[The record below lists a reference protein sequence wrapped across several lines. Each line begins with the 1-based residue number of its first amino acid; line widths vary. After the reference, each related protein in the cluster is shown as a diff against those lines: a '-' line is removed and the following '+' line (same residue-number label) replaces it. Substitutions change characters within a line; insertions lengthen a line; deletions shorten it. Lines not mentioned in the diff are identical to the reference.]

1 MLLTTENII
10 LIGALLLLVSV
21 FAGKVAYRFGAPAL
35 LLFLGVGMLF
45 GLRLIS
51 FNSAPV
57 AQFVGMVALCI
68 ILFSGGMDTR
78 YRAIRPVIGPG
89 VVLATVGVALTA
101 LIVAGFVYVVAPWCN
116 AEMSFLLALLFAAT
130 MSSTDSASVFSIL
143 RSRRQG
149 LSENL
154 KPLLELE
161 SGSNDPMAYILTIL
175 LVGLLTPGE
184 SMGFGTSLL
193 LFVVGMTLGVVAGYA
208 FGRLAVWTINR
219 INIENQSL
227 YAVLL
232 LAFVFLTF
240 SVTDLIRGNGYLAVY
255 VAGLVV
261 GNYPIVHKKTL
272 GTFFDGFTW
281 LFQVILFVTL
291 GLLVNIDELL
301 QPEVLLL
308 GGLTGLFM
316 ILVARPAAVF
326 LSLLPFRK
334 FTTRARLYVSWVGL
348 RGAVP
353 IIFATYPVVAGVED
367 SSLLFN
373 IVFFVTLLSLVVQGT
388 TVSLMA
394 EWLGLAYPERERI
407 FNDEVMNRMLDDAT
421 TELTVTEAMLEPGH
435 HLRDIVL
442 PAATLVVMVARDG
455 TFFVPKGNSV
465 LRVGDKLLVVTENKS
480 EVKRRA
486 AEQKIRPFRIFA
498 EGADSRMDLSACSAA
513 VGAARASAGCRLPH
527 GAAAFLP
534 GGAMRAVGRAAGEGF
549 RRTTMR
555 GVPIVPVRGRRSNT
569 PWLRAGRAGGRPDR
583 RLRRSSPRGC
593 RRRPR

>member
-1 MLLTTENII
+1 M
-10 LIGALLLLVSV
+10 
-21 FAGKVAYRFGAPAL
+21 
-35 LLFLGVGMLF
+35 
-45 GLRLIS
+45 
-51 FNSAPV
+51 
-57 AQFVGMVALCI
+57 
-68 ILFSGGMDTR
+68 
-78 YRAIRPVIGPG
+78 IGPG

-480 EVKRRA
+480 EVKSVVQPQ
-486 AEQKIRPFRIFA
+486 E
-498 EGADSRMDLSACSAA
+498 
-513 VGAARASAGCRLPH
+513 
-527 GAAAFLP
+527 
-534 GGAMRAVGRAAGEGF
+534 
-549 RRTTMR
+549 
-555 GVPIVPVRGRRSNT
+555 
-569 PWLRAGRAGGRPDR
+569 
-583 RLRRSSPRGC
+583 
-593 RRRPR
+593 

>member
-10 LIGALLLLVSV
+10 LIGAWLLLVSV

-35 LLFLGVGMLF
+35 LLFRGVGMLF

-116 AEMSFLLALLFAAT
+116 AGMSFLLALLFAAT

-480 EVKRRA
+480 EVKSVVQPQ
-486 AEQKIRPFRIFA
+486 E
-498 EGADSRMDLSACSAA
+498 
-513 VGAARASAGCRLPH
+513 
-527 GAAAFLP
+527 
-534 GGAMRAVGRAAGEGF
+534 
-549 RRTTMR
+549 
-555 GVPIVPVRGRRSNT
+555 
-569 PWLRAGRAGGRPDR
+569 
-583 RLRRSSPRGC
+583 
-593 RRRPR
+593 

>member
-334 FTTRARLYVSWVGL
+334 FTTRRMAGVGL
-348 RGAVP
+348 SRTGTHFQRRSDEPHARRCDDRADRHRSDVGAGTPLARHRAACGDAGGDGGARRNVFRPQGQFGAPRGRQA
-353 IIFATYPVVAGVED
+353 AGGD
-367 SSLLFN
+367 
-373 IVFFVTLLSLVVQGT
+373 
-388 TVSLMA
+388 
-394 EWLGLAYPERERI
+394 REQVGG
-407 FNDEVMNRMLDDAT
+407 EVGR
-421 TELTVTEAMLEPGH
+421 
-435 HLRDIVL
+435 
-442 PAATLVVMVARDG
+442 PAAG
-455 TFFVPKGNSV
+455 
-465 LRVGDKLLVVTENKS
+465 
-480 EVKRRA
+480 VKRRA
-486 AEQKIRPFRIFA
+486 TGRRAENPPLPHFCGRGGFPYGLVRLFGGGRSGTGLGGLQAAARGGGFPAGRRDA
-498 EGADSRMDLSACSAA
+498 CSREGRGGGLSADDYAWRADSSRSRSAIEHP
-513 VGAARASAGCRLPH
+513 VASS
-527 GAAAFLP
+527 
-534 GGAMRAVGRAAGEGF
+534 
-549 RRTTMR
+549 RTSR
-555 GVPIVPVRGRRSNT
+555 
-569 PWLRAGRAGGRPDR
+569 W
-583 RLRRSSPRGC
+583 
-593 RRRPR
+593 

>member
-116 AEMSFLLALLFAAT
+116 AGMSFLLALLFAAT

-442 PAATLVVMVARDG
+442 PVATLVVMVARDG

-480 EVKRRA
+480 EVKSVVQPQ
-486 AEQKIRPFRIFA
+486 E
-498 EGADSRMDLSACSAA
+498 
-513 VGAARASAGCRLPH
+513 
-527 GAAAFLP
+527 
-534 GGAMRAVGRAAGEGF
+534 
-549 RRTTMR
+549 
-555 GVPIVPVRGRRSNT
+555 
-569 PWLRAGRAGGRPDR
+569 
-583 RLRRSSPRGC
+583 
-593 RRRPR
+593 

>member
-1 MLLTTENII
+1 
-10 LIGALLLLVSV
+10 
-21 FAGKVAYRFGAPAL
+21 
-35 LLFLGVGMLF
+35 
-45 GLRLIS
+45 
-51 FNSAPV
+51 
-57 AQFVGMVALCI
+57 
-68 ILFSGGMDTR
+68 MDTR

-421 TELTVTEAMLEPGH
+421 TELTVTEAMLESGH

-442 PAATLVVMVARDG
+442 QIG
-455 TFFVPKGNSV
+455 
-465 LRVGDKLLVVTENKS
+465 
-480 EVKRRA
+480 
-486 AEQKIRPFRIFA
+486 
-498 EGADSRMDLSACSAA
+498 
-513 VGAARASAGCRLPH
+513 RASCRE
-527 GAAAFLP
+527 
-534 GGAMRAVGRAAGEGF
+534 RV
-549 RRTTMR
+549 
-555 GVPIVPVRGRRSNT
+555 
-569 PWLRAGRAGGRPDR
+569 
-583 RLRRSSPRGC
+583 
-593 RRRPR
+593 

>member
-35 LLFLGVGMLF
+35 LLLLGGGRLVGV
-45 GLRLIS
+45 RLIS

-149 LSENL
+149 WSENL

-421 TELTVTEAMLEPGH
+421 TELTVTEAMLESGH

-480 EVKRRA
+480 EVKSVVQPQ
-486 AEQKIRPFRIFA
+486 E
-498 EGADSRMDLSACSAA
+498 
-513 VGAARASAGCRLPH
+513 
-527 GAAAFLP
+527 
-534 GGAMRAVGRAAGEGF
+534 
-549 RRTTMR
+549 
-555 GVPIVPVRGRRSNT
+555 
-569 PWLRAGRAGGRPDR
+569 
-583 RLRRSSPRGC
+583 
-593 RRRPR
+593 

>member
-442 PAATLVVMVARDG
+442 PAATLVVMVADVFRPQGQFGAPRGRQAAGGD
-455 TFFVPKGNSV
+455 
-465 LRVGDKLLVVTENKS
+465 REQVGGEVGRPAAG
-480 EVKRRA
+480 VKRRA
-486 AEQKIRPFRIFA
+486 TGRRTENPPLPHFCGRGGFPYGLVRLFGGGRSGTGLGGLQAAARGGGLPAGRRDA
-498 EGADSRMDLSACSAA
+498 CSREGRGGGLSADDYAWRADSSRSRSAIEHP
-513 VGAARASAGCRLPH
+513 VASS
-527 GAAAFLP
+527 
-534 GGAMRAVGRAAGEGF
+534 
-549 RRTTMR
+549 RTSR
-555 GVPIVPVRGRRSNT
+555 
-569 PWLRAGRAGGRPDR
+569 W
-583 RLRRSSPRGC
+583 
-593 RRRPR
+593 

>member
-1 MLLTTENII
+1 M
-10 LIGALLLLVSV
+10 
-21 FAGKVAYRFGAPAL
+21 
-35 LLFLGVGMLF
+35 
-45 GLRLIS
+45 
-51 FNSAPV
+51 
-57 AQFVGMVALCI
+57 
-68 ILFSGGMDTR
+68 
-78 YRAIRPVIGPG
+78 
-89 VVLATVGVALTA
+89 VLATVGVALTA

-421 TELTVTEAMLEPGH
+421 TELTVTEAMLESGH

-480 EVKRRA
+480 EVKSVVQPQ
-486 AEQKIRPFRIFA
+486 E
-498 EGADSRMDLSACSAA
+498 
-513 VGAARASAGCRLPH
+513 
-527 GAAAFLP
+527 
-534 GGAMRAVGRAAGEGF
+534 
-549 RRTTMR
+549 
-555 GVPIVPVRGRRSNT
+555 
-569 PWLRAGRAGGRPDR
+569 
-583 RLRRSSPRGC
+583 
-593 RRRPR
+593 

>member
-1 MLLTTENII
+1 MIDISGENVV
-10 LIGALLLLVSV
+10 LVGALLLFVAV
-21 FAGKVAYRFGAPAL
+21 MAGKVAYRFGAPAL

-45 GLRLIS
+45 GLNFIS
-51 FNSAPV
+51 FRSV
-57 AQFVGMVALCI
+57 EMTQFVGMIALCI
-68 ILFSGGMDTR
+68 ILFTGGMDTSFQE
-78 YRAIRPVIGPG
+78 IKPIIGPG
-89 VVLATVGVALTA
+89 VVLATVGVVMTA
-101 LIVAGFVYVVAPWCN
+101 MVLAGFVWLVAPWLDL
-116 AEMSFLLALLFAAT
+116 EISFALALLLAAT

-367 SSLLFN
+367 SGLLFN

-480 EVKRRA
+480 EVKSVVQPQ
-486 AEQKIRPFRIFA
+486 E
-498 EGADSRMDLSACSAA
+498 
-513 VGAARASAGCRLPH
+513 
-527 GAAAFLP
+527 
-534 GGAMRAVGRAAGEGF
+534 
-549 RRTTMR
+549 
-555 GVPIVPVRGRRSNT
+555 
-569 PWLRAGRAGGRPDR
+569 
-583 RLRRSSPRGC
+583 
-593 RRRPR
+593 

>member
-21 FAGKVAYRFGAPAL
+21 FAGKVGYRFGAPAL

-116 AEMSFLLALLFAAT
+116 AGMSFLLALLFAAT

-373 IVFFVTLLSLVVQGT
+373 IVFFVTLLSLVVEGT

-480 EVKRRA
+480 EVKSVVQPQ
-486 AEQKIRPFRIFA
+486 E
-498 EGADSRMDLSACSAA
+498 
-513 VGAARASAGCRLPH
+513 
-527 GAAAFLP
+527 
-534 GGAMRAVGRAAGEGF
+534 
-549 RRTTMR
+549 
-555 GVPIVPVRGRRSNT
+555 
-569 PWLRAGRAGGRPDR
+569 
-583 RLRRSSPRGC
+583 
-593 RRRPR
+593 

>member
-45 GLRLIS
+45 WLRLIS

-421 TELTVTEAMLEPGH
+421 TELTVTEAMLESGH

-480 EVKRRA
+480 EVKSVVQPQ
-486 AEQKIRPFRIFA
+486 E
-498 EGADSRMDLSACSAA
+498 
-513 VGAARASAGCRLPH
+513 
-527 GAAAFLP
+527 
-534 GGAMRAVGRAAGEGF
+534 
-549 RRTTMR
+549 
-555 GVPIVPVRGRRSNT
+555 
-569 PWLRAGRAGGRPDR
+569 
-583 RLRRSSPRGC
+583 
-593 RRRPR
+593 

>member
-1 MLLTTENII
+1 
-10 LIGALLLLVSV
+10 
-21 FAGKVAYRFGAPAL
+21 
-35 LLFLGVGMLF
+35 
-45 GLRLIS
+45 
-51 FNSAPV
+51 
-57 AQFVGMVALCI
+57 
-68 ILFSGGMDTR
+68 MDTR

-421 TELTVTEAMLEPGH
+421 TELTVTEAMLESGH

-480 EVKRRA
+480 EVKSVVQPQ
-486 AEQKIRPFRIFA
+486 E
-498 EGADSRMDLSACSAA
+498 
-513 VGAARASAGCRLPH
+513 
-527 GAAAFLP
+527 
-534 GGAMRAVGRAAGEGF
+534 
-549 RRTTMR
+549 
-555 GVPIVPVRGRRSNT
+555 
-569 PWLRAGRAGGRPDR
+569 
-583 RLRRSSPRGC
+583 
-593 RRRPR
+593 

>member
-1 MLLTTENII
+1 M
-10 LIGALLLLVSV
+10 
-21 FAGKVAYRFGAPAL
+21 
-35 LLFLGVGMLF
+35 
-45 GLRLIS
+45 
-51 FNSAPV
+51 
-57 AQFVGMVALCI
+57 
-68 ILFSGGMDTR
+68 
-78 YRAIRPVIGPG
+78 IGPG

-116 AEMSFLLALLFAAT
+116 AGMSFLLALLFAAT

-480 EVKRRA
+480 EVKSVVQPQ
-486 AEQKIRPFRIFA
+486 E
-498 EGADSRMDLSACSAA
+498 
-513 VGAARASAGCRLPH
+513 
-527 GAAAFLP
+527 
-534 GGAMRAVGRAAGEGF
+534 
-549 RRTTMR
+549 
-555 GVPIVPVRGRRSNT
+555 
-569 PWLRAGRAGGRPDR
+569 
-583 RLRRSSPRGC
+583 
-593 RRRPR
+593 

>member
-1 MLLTTENII
+1 
-10 LIGALLLLVSV
+10 
-21 FAGKVAYRFGAPAL
+21 
-35 LLFLGVGMLF
+35 
-45 GLRLIS
+45 
-51 FNSAPV
+51 
-57 AQFVGMVALCI
+57 
-68 ILFSGGMDTR
+68 MDTR

-480 EVKRRA
+480 EVKSVVQPQ
-486 AEQKIRPFRIFA
+486 E
-498 EGADSRMDLSACSAA
+498 
-513 VGAARASAGCRLPH
+513 
-527 GAAAFLP
+527 
-534 GGAMRAVGRAAGEGF
+534 
-549 RRTTMR
+549 
-555 GVPIVPVRGRRSNT
+555 
-569 PWLRAGRAGGRPDR
+569 
-583 RLRRSSPRGC
+583 
-593 RRRPR
+593 

>member
-101 LIVAGFVYVVAPWCN
+101 LIVAGVVYVVAPWGN

-480 EVKRRA
+480 EVKSVVQPQ
-486 AEQKIRPFRIFA
+486 E
-498 EGADSRMDLSACSAA
+498 
-513 VGAARASAGCRLPH
+513 
-527 GAAAFLP
+527 
-534 GGAMRAVGRAAGEGF
+534 
-549 RRTTMR
+549 
-555 GVPIVPVRGRRSNT
+555 
-569 PWLRAGRAGGRPDR
+569 
-583 RLRRSSPRGC
+583 
-593 RRRPR
+593 

>member
-1 MLLTTENII
+1 MTSLKHQLFSGVFYTA
-10 LIGALLLLVSV
+10 LAKYSGIGVSLVV
-21 FAGKVAYRFGAPAL
+21 AGVLA
-35 LLFLGVGMLF
+35 
-45 GLRLIS
+45 RLIS
-51 FNSAPV
+51 PDDFGVMAVATVIIAFFNL
-57 AQFVGMVALCI
+57 FTDVGLSPAIIQHKALTGENLSG
-68 ILFSGGMDTR
+68 LFSFTVWTG
-78 YRAIRPVIGPG
+78 IG
-89 VVLATVGVALTA
+89 
-101 LIVAGFVYVVAPWCN
+101 
-116 AEMSFLLALLFAAT
+116 LALLFAAT

-421 TELTVTEAMLEPGH
+421 TELTVTEAMLESGH

-480 EVKRRA
+480 EVKSVVQPQ
-486 AEQKIRPFRIFA
+486 E
-498 EGADSRMDLSACSAA
+498 
-513 VGAARASAGCRLPH
+513 
-527 GAAAFLP
+527 
-534 GGAMRAVGRAAGEGF
+534 
-549 RRTTMR
+549 
-555 GVPIVPVRGRRSNT
+555 
-569 PWLRAGRAGGRPDR
+569 
-583 RLRRSSPRGC
+583 
-593 RRRPR
+593 

>member
-78 YRAIRPVIGPG
+78 YRAIRPVIG
-89 VVLATVGVALTA
+89 
-101 LIVAGFVYVVAPWCN
+101 PWCN

-421 TELTVTEAMLEPGH
+421 TELTVTEAMLESGH

-480 EVKRRA
+480 EVKSVVQPQ
-486 AEQKIRPFRIFA
+486 E
-498 EGADSRMDLSACSAA
+498 
-513 VGAARASAGCRLPH
+513 
-527 GAAAFLP
+527 
-534 GGAMRAVGRAAGEGF
+534 
-549 RRTTMR
+549 
-555 GVPIVPVRGRRSNT
+555 
-569 PWLRAGRAGGRPDR
+569 
-583 RLRRSSPRGC
+583 
-593 RRRPR
+593 

>member
-101 LIVAGFVYVVAPWCN
+101 LIVAGFVYVVAPWGN

-480 EVKRRA
+480 EVKSVVQPQ
-486 AEQKIRPFRIFA
+486 E
-498 EGADSRMDLSACSAA
+498 
-513 VGAARASAGCRLPH
+513 
-527 GAAAFLP
+527 
-534 GGAMRAVGRAAGEGF
+534 
-549 RRTTMR
+549 
-555 GVPIVPVRGRRSNT
+555 
-569 PWLRAGRAGGRPDR
+569 
-583 RLRRSSPRGC
+583 
-593 RRRPR
+593 

>member
-421 TELTVTEAMLEPGH
+421 TELTVTEAMLESGH

-442 PAATLVVMVARDG
+442 PAATLVVMAARDV

-480 EVKRRA
+480 EVKSVVQPQ
-486 AEQKIRPFRIFA
+486 E
-498 EGADSRMDLSACSAA
+498 
-513 VGAARASAGCRLPH
+513 
-527 GAAAFLP
+527 
-534 GGAMRAVGRAAGEGF
+534 
-549 RRTTMR
+549 
-555 GVPIVPVRGRRSNT
+555 
-569 PWLRAGRAGGRPDR
+569 
-583 RLRRSSPRGC
+583 
-593 RRRPR
+593 

>member
-1 MLLTTENII
+1 MIDISGENVV
-10 LIGALLLLVSV
+10 LVGALLLFVAV
-21 FAGKVAYRFGAPAL
+21 MAGKVAYRFGAPAL

-45 GLRLIS
+45 GLNFIS
-51 FNSAPV
+51 YRSV
-57 AQFVGMVALCI
+57 EMTQFVGMIALCI
-68 ILFSGGMDTR
+68 ILFTGGMDTKFSE
-78 YRAIRPVIGPG
+78 IKPIIGPG
-89 VVLATVGVALTA
+89 VVLATVGVVMTA
-101 LIVAGFVYVVAPWCN
+101 FVLAGFVWLVAPWLGIEIPF
-116 AEMSFLLALLFAAT
+116 ALALLLAST

-421 TELTVTEAMLEPGH
+421 TELTVTEAMLESGH

-480 EVKRRA
+480 EVKSVVQPQ
-486 AEQKIRPFRIFA
+486 E
-498 EGADSRMDLSACSAA
+498 
-513 VGAARASAGCRLPH
+513 
-527 GAAAFLP
+527 
-534 GGAMRAVGRAAGEGF
+534 
-549 RRTTMR
+549 
-555 GVPIVPVRGRRSNT
+555 
-569 PWLRAGRAGGRPDR
+569 
-583 RLRRSSPRGC
+583 
-593 RRRPR
+593 